1 MAPGDEDTLIEGRVV
16 PSPEEERR
24 KARLWLGYSAD
35 NLRSKSNSEDS
46 QSQPQSEQPRAAPTR
61 RDEPSQPEDHRLAPT
76 RRTHSRTETSQ
87 KRESHRPEAQ
97 PRISGHMRRNSRQS
111 YTIPNDYRNL
121 DEIGAPSPIATPQED
136 REQGYLEER
145 ETRSSVAE
153 EQKSREGQNQ
163 AQSRQSRPAR
173 AGPSDESRTREGRQS
188 QTQSKERRPSKK
200 SRQGS
205 KESYTVPD
213 NYGNLDELAAP
224 SPVESPQKERKQ
236 GYLEDRDTADSE
248 EENLDELAAPSPVAD
263 GQKDDDEEHL
273 EDRETS
279 PSTDDADRKQDPP
292 PLSQRASKL
301 ATEIYTISYLIFFS
315 IIGTLARLGLQALT
329 FYPGAPVQ
337 TGVLWANV
345 GGTFFMGFLS
355 EDRKLFQEEWGTKK
369 EKEDDEEEKARDP
382 NRRTP
387 SIMQK
392 HSAVK
397 KTLPLYIGLAT
408 GFCGSFTSFS
418 SFMRDSFFALSN
430 ALHVPI
436 SHPSSAPI
444 SAMENVHRNGGY
456 SFLAM
461 LAVLITTVGLSLVA
475 LQAGAHTALFF
486 EPYTPSIPFLF
497 ARKFVDR
504 FVVFLGWGCWL
515 GAIFMAIFP
524 PDRPGGPVG
533 NSSWS
538 LETWRSQALF
548 ALVFAPAGCL
558 LRFYASLH
566 LNGRIKAFPLG
577 TFAVNV
583 FGTAMEAMFLDLQ
596 RVPIGGMIGCQVLQG
611 MEDGFCG
618 CLTTV
623 STWVSELTAL
633 RLKHAYYYGAASV
646 GMGLSLMIVIMGSL
660 QWKNGFGQP
669 LCTS

>member
-1 MAPGDEDTLIEGRVV
+1 MLTEGQVV

-35 NLRSKSNSEDS
+35 NLRNQSNSENI
-46 QSQPQSEQPRAAPTR
+46 QSQAQPEEPPAAPT
-61 RDEPSQPEDHRLAPT
+61 
-76 RRTHSRTETSQ
+76 SRTISRGEGSQ
-87 KRESHRPEAQ
+87 RREYRRPQAQ
-97 PRISGHMRRNSRQS
+97 PRTTGFSRRSSRQS
-111 YTIPNDYRNL
+111 YTVPDDYGNL
-121 DEIGAPSPIATPQED
+121 DEIGAPSPIATPQKD

-145 ETRSSVAE
+145 ETRSSLAE
-153 EQKSREGQNQ
+153 EQRPNNGQYQAQAEEHRPSLAGRSEALQKRTNRHSQSQSRE
-163 AQSRQSRPAR
+163 S
-173 AGPSDESRTREGRQS
+173 
-188 QTQSKERRPSKK
+188 RPSK
-200 SRQGS
+200 S
-205 KESYTVPD
+205 KRRDSEESYSVPD
-213 NYGNLDELAAP
+213 DYGNLDELAAP
-224 SPVESPQKERKQ
+224 SPVASPQKEREQ
-236 GYLEDRDTADSE
+236 GYLEDRDTTGSA
-248 EENLDELAAPSPVAD
+248 EENLDELAAPSPVAERH
-263 GQKDDDEEHL
+263 KDNEEEHL
-273 EDRETS
+273 EDRDAS
-279 PSTDDADRKQDPP
+279 PSTDDTDEKQDVP
-292 PLSQRASKL
+292 PLHQRASKL

-355 EDRKLFQEEWGTKK
+355 EDRKLFQDEWGSKK
-369 EKEDDEEEKARDP
+369 EKEEDEEKARDP

-392 HSAVK
+392 HAAVK

-444 SAMENVHRNGGY
+444 SAMINVQRNGGY
-456 SFLAM
+456 SFLAL
-461 LAVLITTVGLSLVA
+461 LAVLVTTIGLSLMA
-475 LQAGAHTALFF
+475 LQFGAHAALFL

-497 ARKFVDR
+497 ARKVVDR
-504 FVVFLGWGCWL
+504 SVVFLAWGCWL
-515 GAIFMAIFP
+515 GAILLAIFP

-533 NSSWS
+533 NKSSS

-548 ALVFAPAGCL
+548 ALVFAPVGCL

-566 LNGRIKAFPLG
+566 LNGIFKAFPLG

-583 FGTAMEAMFLDLQ
+583 FGTGMEAMFLDLQ

-623 STWVSELTAL
+623 STWITELTAL
-633 RLKHAYYYGAASV
+633 RLKHSYLYGLASV
-646 GMGLSLMIVIMGSL
+646 GVGLSFMIVIMGSL
-660 QWKNGFGQP
+660 QWTHGFQQP
-669 LCTS
+669 LCMS